1 MPGIGTTIQNRIG
14 HFKIIIT
21 TNFIYYNTGM
31 IMGSQ
36 SVFILKTRHVIS
48 KFRHYPEFASK
59 CCLQNDGGKPDQKPH
74 LILFQAQ
81 VVAIMSRSDIA
92 VFFEKYDEMAG
103 AAESERRC
111 HIRYRIGGI
120 SQQPFS
126 MSQPPKIC
134 ISADRHSVFG
144 TKNPVEMSG
153 GKIKLAGQHIHFE
166 GAIHQIFYAHLNIM
180 SDFPVCSGS
189 FIGRA
194 PGQRL
199 KILKNIE
206 QQRGNLIFQYEAA
219 ETFFS
224 AAFRFDHANQVELS
238 LGQSKSIMILFQ
250 NVIKVFQKHNSI
262 RPGGSQR
269 EFHGTDTGIFALTVT
284 PVKLPGGEKKHL
296 TVFRVIGNFHAVDQI
311 IHFPLNHPGHLV
323 KRMFVLRNFHLS
335 GMNCIVE
342 NRNSDLHLNPLWP
355 ERRHRIDNFT
365 DRLIERLHAIEFIC
379 KEVISK
385 VFNSAG

>member
-1 MPGIGTTIQNRIG
+1 
-14 HFKIIIT
+14 
-21 TNFIYYNTGM
+21 M

-153 GKIKLAGQHIHFE
+153 GKIKFKNL
-166 GAIHQIFYAHLNIM
+166 LNFSINLF
-180 SDFPVCSGS
+180 SLLCSVIS
-189 FIGRA
+189 F
-194 PGQRL
+194 
-199 KILKNIE
+199 
-206 QQRGNLIFQYEAA
+206 
-219 ETFFS
+219 
-224 AAFRFDHANQVELS
+224 
-238 LGQSKSIMILFQ
+238 
-250 NVIKVFQKHNSI
+250 
-262 RPGGSQR
+262 
-269 EFHGTDTGIFALTVT
+269 
-284 PVKLPGGEKKHL
+284 
-296 TVFRVIGNFHAVDQI
+296 
-311 IHFPLNHPGHLV
+311 
-323 KRMFVLRNFHLS
+323 FVLSF
-335 GMNCIVE
+335 
-342 NRNSDLHLNPLWP
+342 
-355 ERRHRIDNFT
+355 
-365 DRLIERLHAIEFIC
+365 FIC
-379 KEVISK
+379 PL
-385 VFNSAG
+385 FYTTF